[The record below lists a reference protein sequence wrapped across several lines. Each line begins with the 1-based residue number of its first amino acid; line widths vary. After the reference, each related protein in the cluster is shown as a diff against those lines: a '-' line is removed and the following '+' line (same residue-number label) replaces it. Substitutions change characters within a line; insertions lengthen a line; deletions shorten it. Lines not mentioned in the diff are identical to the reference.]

1 MKNFRAAR
9 WPVRHGLSFG
19 ILVVGVVAL
28 FTIPPNIHL
37 AAQQQIAKA
46 QTPDSAKKADNTSPP
61 CPESEQLRKN
71 VQQLSGEVQRLKRR
85 VAELEKDRLA
95 TTIQEQL
102 EKEEQRGETLQLHL
116 LEIAEKEAPLQARM
130 DQINQQLR
138 PEAIERT
145 MAGVGSVHPEDARE
159 EVRKRLASE
168 KVRLQSQLDL
178 LRQDRVRTQAM
189 LITTDA
195 AIQRLKQKL
204 AEALRP

>member
-1 MKNFRAAR
+1 MKDFTNTR
-9 WPVRHGLSFG
+9 WTVGRGLSL
-19 ILVVGVVAL
+19 IPMIATLVAFL
-28 FTIPPNIHL
+28 ITPPNTQR
-37 AAQQQIAKA
+37 AAQQPEAKD
-46 QTPDSAKKADNTSPP
+46 PLHESAKKTVNTPPP

-71 VQQLSGEVQRLKRR
+71 VQQLGGEVQRLKRR

-189 LITTDA
+189 LVTTDA

>member
-1 MKNFRAAR
+1 MKDFTSAP
-9 WPVRHGLSFG
+9 WTGGLRLSLTLL
-19 ILVVGVVAL
+19 IATLVAFL
-28 FTIPPNIHL
+28 IIPPNTPH
-37 AAQQQIAKA
+37 AAQQPVAKPTL
-46 QTPDSAKKADNTSPP
+46 QESAKKTDTSAN
-61 CPESEQLRKN
+61 CAESEQLRKN
-71 VQQLSGEVQRLKRR
+71 VQQLNSEVQRLKRR
-85 VAELEKDRLA
+85 VTELEKDRLA

-102 EKEEQRGETLQLHL
+102 EKEEQRGEALQLHL

-138 PEAIERT
+138 PETIERT

-159 EVRKRLASE
+159 EVRKRLNGE
-168 KVRLQSQLDL
+168 RMRLQSQLDL